1 MNSDN
6 FGFEELDLWKKAN
19 SFKIEVPLIAYSFL
33 TDEKYKLTDQVK
45 RSVRSINVNIAE
57 GHGGLLTL
65 TRYTFA
71 FRQEAPLLKQQT
83 IYQTHLKSIILP
95 KIPYQ
100 DLKKRANK

>member
-1 MNSDN
+1 MITLDSKNWIR
-6 FGFEELDLWKKAN
+6 GKKQEVLKLEL
-19 SFKIEVPLIAYSFL
+19 PLIANSFL

-45 RSVRSINVNIAE
+45 RSVRSISVNIAE
-57 GHGGLLTL
+57 GHGGLLNL

-100 DLKKRANK
+100 VLRKRANK

>member
-1 MNSDN
+1 MITLDSKNWIR
-6 FGFEELDLWKKAN
+6 GKKQEVLKLEL
-19 SFKIEVPLIAYSFL
+19 PLIANSFL

-71 FRQEAPLLKQQT
+71 FRQEAPLLKQLT
-83 IYQTHLKSIILP
+83 I
-95 KIPYQ
+95 
-100 DLKKRANK
+100 

>member
-1 MNSDN
+1 MITLDSKNWIC
-6 FGFEELDLWKKAN
+6 GKKQEVLKLEL
-19 SFKIEVPLIAYSFL
+19 PLIANSFL

-71 FRQEAPLLKQQT
+71 FRQEAPLLRQQT

-100 DLKKRANK
+100 VLRKRANK